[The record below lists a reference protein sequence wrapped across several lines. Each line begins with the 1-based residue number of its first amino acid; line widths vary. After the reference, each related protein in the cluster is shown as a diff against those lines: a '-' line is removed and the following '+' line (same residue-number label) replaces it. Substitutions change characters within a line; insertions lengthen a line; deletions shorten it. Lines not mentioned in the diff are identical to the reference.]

1 MGAPAATVGDRAAPV
16 AGAAPGPPRRRRWR
30 RGLANYLF
38 VAPAGLLLLAVM
50 VFPILFNVQMSFRDV
65 RAVNLLSGDA
75 PWVGLAHYADLLS
88 DPGFWETVRHSVL
101 FTVGSIVFQVAIG
114 LALAL
119 FYSQRFPGATAM
131 RAYYLI
137 AWTIPIVVSGA
148 VWRWLLDGRFG
159 VVNWVFRSVGLAQE
173 PVNWLAEPD
182 LALGAVIG
190 VNIWLGI
197 PFNLILLLA
206 GLQAIPRELYEAA
219 SVDGASALQ
228 RFRHVTLPLLRP
240 ALLAVLILGLIY
252 TFKVFDLIW
261 IMTGGGPIGATEV
274 LPTLAYK
281 LVFQQF
287 QFGSGAAVLNLQVLV
302 LLVLAVAYLRAQRRE
317 EAMG

>member
-1 MGAPAATVGDRAAPV
+1 MSTATTATREATAASVPV
-16 AGAAPGPPRRRRWR
+16 APRGRLWR
-30 RGLANYLF
+30 RQLGNYLF
-38 VAPAGLLLLAVM
+38 VAPAGLFLLVMM
-50 VFPILFNVQMSFRDV
+50 VFPVLFNVQMSFRDV
-65 RAVNLLSGDA
+65 QAVNLLSGAA
-75 PWVGLAHYADLLS
+75 PWVGFAHYTELFA
-88 DPGFWETVRHSVL
+88 DPGFWETVRQSGV
-101 FTVGSIVFQVAIG
+101 FTLGSIVFQLAIG

-131 RAYYLI
+131 RALYLI

-159 VVNWVFRSVGLAQE
+159 VVNWVLGRVGMGE
-173 PVNWLAEPD
+173 GSTNWLSEPE
-182 LALGAVIG
+182 LALAAVIG

-206 GLQAIPRELYEAA
+206 GLQAIPGTLYEAA
-219 SVDGASALQ
+219 NVDGAGPFQ
-228 RFRHVTLPLLRP
+228 RFRHITLPLLRP

-302 LLVLAVAYLRAQRRE
+302 LFVLAVAYLRAQRRE
-317 EAMG
+317 EAAA